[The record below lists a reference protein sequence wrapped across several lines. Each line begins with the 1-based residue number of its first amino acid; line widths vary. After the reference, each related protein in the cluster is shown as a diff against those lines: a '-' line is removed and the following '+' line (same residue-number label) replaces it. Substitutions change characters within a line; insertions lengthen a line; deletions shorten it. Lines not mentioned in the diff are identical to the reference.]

1 MRRRDIRIA
10 LLLGLALLIASPV
23 VLTTDVPRDGATT
36 ITLDA
41 GYEYEDTRS
50 TTPAKGDLNRDGV
63 ITQADA
69 IVALQMAARGEYSE
83 DADVSGD
90 SVVTSLD
97 ALMILRAADKGI
109 EYED

>member
-1 MRRRDIRIA
+1 MDIRTA

-23 VLTTDVPRDGATT
+23 ALTTDVPRDSATT
-36 ITLDA
+36 ITPDA

-63 ITQADA
+63 VTQADA
-69 IVALQMAARGEYSE
+69 LVALQMASRGECSI

-90 SVVTSLD
+90 AMVTALD

-109 EYED
+109 EYDD